1 MVRCKYLMG
10 MGFME
15 NLKYLVSTLLI
26 LWCLMLFFSFS
37 SLIAI
42 SVFRYALSQ
51 LFLPVI
57 YSILALSVLPALLLH
72 VYLKKRYGETRAL
85 PPLVAMILF
94 FAANYFYAFYWGLLS
109 FEKAVTLIQFS
120 LIITLFTS
128 IVLFSI
134 YYIYRQRR
142 GRAEDYI
149 AEVIKKD

>member
-1 MVRCKYLMG
+1 MG

-57 YSILALSVLPALLLH
+57 YSILALSVLPALLPLLLH
-72 VYLKKRYGETRAL
+72 VYLKKRCGETRAL

-109 FEKAVTLIQFS
+109 FETAVTLIQFS

-134 YYIYRQRR
+134 YYIYRQRHR
-142 GRAEDYI
+142 RAEDYI